1 MTGFAGWI
9 MSKMK
14 VTLQILENTY
24 PLMCEPHERDLL
36 LEAAEQLNL
45 SLADMRRDNPKV
57 PLERLVILGALQM
70 TFDLLLERQTIA
82 REVSMVNQVSER
94 LLSTLSQ
101 AIAEE
106 NLGDS

>member
-36 LEAAEQLNL
+36 IEAAEQLNL

-82 REVSMVNQVSER
+82 REVSMVNQVSEK
-94 LLSTLSQ
+94 LLSALSQ

-106 NLGDS
+106 NLDD

>member
-1 MTGFAGWI
+1 

-57 PLERLVILGALQM
+57 PLERLDKRLPAKSAWSIKS
-70 TFDLLLERQTIA
+70 A
-82 REVSMVNQVSER
+82 RN
-94 LLSTLSQ
+94 
-101 AIAEE
+101 
-106 NLGDS
+106 

>member
-45 SLADMRRDNPKV
+45 SLADMRRNNPKV

-82 REVSMVNQVSER
+82 REVSMVNQVSET
-94 LLSTLSQ
+94 LISALSQ

-106 NLGDS
+106 NLGD

>member
-1 MTGFAGWI
+1 MTGFVGWI

-36 LEAAEQLNL
+36 IEAAEQLNL

-82 REVSMVNQVSER
+82 REVSMVNQVSEK
-94 LLSTLSQ
+94 LLSALSQ

-106 NLGDS
+106 NLDD

>member
-1 MTGFAGWI
+1 

-24 PLMCEPHERDLL
+24 PLMCEPNERDLL

-82 REVSMVNQVSER
+82 REVSMVNQVSEK
-94 LLSTLSQ
+94 LISALSQ

-106 NLGDS
+106 NLGD

>member
-1 MTGFAGWI
+1 MIGFVGWI

-36 LEAAEQLNL
+36 IEAAEQLNL

-82 REVSMVNQVSER
+82 REVSMVNQVSEK
-94 LLSTLSQ
+94 LLSALSQ

-106 NLGDS
+106 NLDD

>member
-1 MTGFAGWI
+1 
-9 MSKMK
+9 MSKEPMK
-14 VTLQILENTY
+14 VSVQILENTY
-24 PLMCEPHERDLL
+24 SLVCEPHERNLL
-36 LEAAEQLNL
+36 IEAADQLNHTL
-45 SLADMRRDNPKV
+45 TDMRRDNPKV

-94 LLSTLSQ
+94 LSSMLSQ

-106 NLGDS
+106 NLGEN

>member
-82 REVSMVNQVSER
+82 REVSMVNQVSEK
-94 LLSTLSQ
+94 LISALTQ

-106 NLGDS
+106 NLGD